1 MILSRAKLVERTTKQ
16 CRMNASSS
24 IPNAN
29 GRYKLCWS
37 AFIGIAIMALWSGK
51 AMLDKSLAERTAAKG
66 GAVSG
71 RVAAKRGVKIDRRKA
86 PETKTRILDAAE
98 ALFAQRGFDGVSLRD
113 IAQRAGVQL
122 ALSHYHFGAKE
133 DLFRAVVDR
142 RAAEHV
148 RGLSEALDLVIAASP
163 GRPPAPDAIVRAF
176 LSPILQRWADGGP
189 GWKNYVQLLAR
200 VANQPQTES
209 FQAPV
214 NEHYDNVVRAYVAQ
228 IQRSQPGQNAA
239 DMHWGFYFLQ
249 TAITHILLETGV
261 ADRQSNGFCQTRDV
275 EAVLDHATR
284 FFAAG
289 FRHMQ
294 PGR

>member
-1 MILSRAKLVERTTKQ
+1 
-16 CRMNASSS
+16 
-24 IPNAN
+24 
-29 GRYKLCWS
+29 
-37 AFIGIAIMALWSGK
+37 
-51 AMLDKSLAERTAAKG
+51 MLDKNLAEQAAAKG
-66 GAVSG
+66 GAATA
-71 RVAAKRGVKIDRRKA
+71 RAATKRPPKIDRRKA
-86 PETKTRILDAAE
+86 PQTKTRILDAAE

-122 ALSHYHFGAKE
+122 ALTHYHCGAKE

-142 RAAEHV
+142 RAADHV
-148 RGLSEALDLVIAASP
+148 RSLREALEAAIAASS
-163 GRPPAPDAIVRAF
+163 GVPPSPEAIVRAF
-176 LSPILQRWADGGP
+176 LSPILRRWADGGP

-228 IQRSQPGQNAA
+228 IQRSQPGQDAA

-261 ADRQSNGFCQTRDV
+261 ADRQSNGLCQTRDV
-275 EAVLDHATR
+275 EHVLNHATR

-294 PGR
+294 PGA